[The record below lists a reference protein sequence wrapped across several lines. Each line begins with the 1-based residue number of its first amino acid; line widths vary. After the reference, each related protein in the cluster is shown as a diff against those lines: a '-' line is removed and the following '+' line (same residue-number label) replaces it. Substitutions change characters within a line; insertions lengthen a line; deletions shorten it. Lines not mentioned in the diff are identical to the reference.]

1 MSALAAQA
9 AQGLK
14 RYRRGT
20 DRILP
25 PEATLARVRPLLPV
39 MGITRLANV
48 TGLDRIGIPVVMV
61 SRPNARSISVSQ
73 GKGLD
78 LAAAKASGVMEAIET
93 YHAET
98 ITLPLKYASFGEL
111 CYSHRMVDVAGLPFC
126 AGSRWRDDLAM
137 LWIEGE
143 DLQSGEPVWLPYELV
158 STNYTL
164 PLPPGSGCFAANTN
178 GLASG
183 NSLGEAICHGLCELI
198 ERDATTLWRV
208 RGAAERRARAIDPG
222 TIDDVDCRDLL
233 DRFERANVAV
243 RIWDVTTDIGV
254 ACFQCLIIG
263 SHAQDADPEFGAG
276 CHPRREV
283 ALCRALTEAAQAR
296 TTYIVGARDDLA
308 SELYEDDV
316 RARRAEE
323 ARELFEEPPP
333 ASDFAVTPSWDADT
347 VEDDVEE
354 ILRRLRE
361 VGLHQAAFIELTKP
375 AFCLPVARVV
385 VPGLEGACHE
395 VGDYLA
401 GPRALVILRAE
412 AELP

>member
-1 MSALAAQA
+1 MSALASQA
-9 AQGLK
+9 MAGLK

-20 DRILP
+20 DRVLP

-39 MGITRLANV
+39 MGITRIANV

-73 GKGLD
+73 GKGLE

-111 CYSHRMVDVAGLPFC
+111 RYNHRMVDMAGLPFC

-137 LWIEGE
+137 LWIEGGE
-143 DLQSGEPVWLPYELV
+143 LQSGQPIWLPYELV

-208 RGAAERRARAIDPG
+208 RSPAARSARAIDPA
-222 TIDDVDCRDLL
+222 TIADVDCRDLL

-243 RIWDVTTDIGV
+243 RIWNVTTDIEV
-254 ACFQCLIIG
+254 ACFQCLIMG
-263 SHAQDADPEFGAG
+263 SHALDADPEFGAG

-308 SELYEDDV
+308 SELYDDDV
-316 RARRAEE
+316 RASRAEE
-323 ARELFEEPPP
+323 ARALFQAPPP
-333 ASDFAVTPSWDADT
+333 AGDFAAAPSWDADT

-354 ILRRLRE
+354 IVRRLQQ
-361 VGLHQAAFIELTKP
+361 VGLDQVAFVDLTKP
-375 AFCLPVARVV
+375 GFRLPVARVV
-385 VPGLEGACHE
+385 VPGLEGAYHE
-395 VGDYLA
+395 TGDYLA
-401 GPRALVILRAE
+401 GPRALAILE
-412 AELP
+412 AGGEPA

>member
-1 MSALAAQA
+1 MSALAGA
-9 AQGLK
+9 AAEGLK
-14 RYRRGT
+14 NYRRGT

-39 MGITRLANV
+39 MGITRIANV

-61 SRPNARSISVSQ
+61 SRPNSRSISVSQ

-98 ITLPLKYASFGEL
+98 ITLPLKFASFGEL
-111 CYSHRMVDVAGLPFC
+111 CYSHRMIDVAGLPFC

-137 LWIEGE
+137 LWIEGA
-143 DLQSGEPVWLPYELV
+143 DLMSGEPVWLPYELV

-208 RGAAERRARAIDPG
+208 RSAAARRARAIDPA
-222 TIDDVDCRDLL
+222 TIEDVDGRDLL
-233 DRFERANVAV
+233 HRFERADVAV

-254 ACFQCLIIG
+254 ACFQCLIMG
-263 SHAQDADPEFGAG
+263 SHAHDADPEFGAG

-308 SELYEDDV
+308 SELYDDEV

-323 ARELFEEPPP
+323 ARELFEGAPP
-333 ASDFAVTPSWDADT
+333 AGDFALTPSWDADT
-347 VEDDVEE
+347 IEDDIEE
-354 ILRRLRE
+354 ILHRLRQ
-361 VGLHQAAFIELTKP
+361 VGLHEVALVELTKP
-375 AFCLPVARVV
+375 AFRLPVARLV
-385 VPGLEGACHE
+385 VPGLEGAYHE

-401 GPRALVILRAE
+401 GPRALGVLGAE
-412 AELP
+412 GEPG